1 MTVASVFPT
10 ARNMKHFRL
19 LLITLCVLTLSCNR
33 YDDSPIWS
41 ELQDLK
47 DRIARLEALCKTMNS
62 NISAL
67 EDIVAAL
74 QDNDY
79 ITDIYPLTE
88 NGVELGYK
96 ISFSKSGSITIYHG
110 SDGPPGQDG
119 ADGTDG
125 ADGSDGHTPSIGV
138 RKAEDGIYYWTLDG
152 EWLLDADGNKIPTTG
167 KDGADG
173 EDGTDGTDGADGSDG
188 TDGLPGAPGEPG
200 KNGAD
205 GITPLLKI
213 EENYWYISYDNG
225 LTWEKLYKAVGENG
239 VDGADGSDGIPG
251 KDGTSFFQSVDI
263 SDPNYLTL
271 ILSDGTQIKIPTWK
285 AFEELQASINRMN
298 TNLTALQN
306 IIEALQNKDYVT
318 DIAVAI
324 EGGQEVGYI
333 IYFSKSQPVT
343 IYHGK
348 NGNDGSDG
356 ADGSDGSDGVDGSDG
371 HTPVIGIRQGTDE
384 DLSLDSGWIGD
395 PEEDFY
401 WTIDG
406 EWLLDAEG
414 NKIPAN
420 GQNGITPL
428 LKIEDGRWY
437 VSTDGGRS
445 WKDEGPATGSDIES
459 IFTEITYD
467 NNYLYITL
475 SDGERIILSRHQEK
489 LGIACSAK
497 PVEITDKT
505 VRFSGYLD
513 VPSDDLIYSSVTL
526 YYSDI
531 EPFSIYTAE
540 SVSTATF
547 DYNRNFSISVTSLRP
562 ETTYTYCIYA
572 SGKYDELYGP
582 VQSFT
587 TLKEKDPADDEYFEK
602 GTLIATVGDYSI
614 SGFVRPNGT
623 IGASNGY
630 YRTDYIDISSQDF
643 VEIAVYS
650 RPRSTSVSPIVF
662 FDSQKNHISG
672 LTPEIILDE
681 MNPNDNGGNYEA
693 IYRMTVPPKAH
704 YVMSS
709 SSLPSK
715 SENLKM
721 YGFTS
726 QANDALGFKD
736 SGAFIMSTSTTD
748 PKCASANVLVP
759 GGIYE
764 CTVTTDYTG
773 KLSLYIGDSN
783 YSGSGMVTMGSTS
796 VNSGETTT
804 FTFKVPHLYKTAYN
818 QSYYPDKCYFRSF
831 ETYTVSISY
840 SITKIGQD
848 DNPLEGTIQFAH
860 STVSLP
866 TQRVFGLESGETYTY
881 SITTSYTGT
890 LSLYESYSCAR
901 ETTGSETSRLI
912 KEISVTA
919 GTPATGN
926 ITISDTVST
935 GEFTAGRLPDTI
947 ILRSHT
953 EDEVTIT
960 YNFVKL

>member
-1 MTVASVFPT
+1 MTVASVFLT

-19 LLITLCVLTLSCNR
+19 LLITLCVLTFSCNR

-213 EENYWYISYDNG
+213 EDNYWYISYDNG

-251 KDGTSFFQSVDI
+251 KDGTSFFQSVDT

-356 ADGSDGSDGVDGSDG
+356 ADGSDGSDGVDGSNG

-395 PEEDFY
+395 PDEDFY

-406 EWLLDAEG
+406 EWLLDADG

-505 VRFSGYLD
+505 VRFSGHLD

-587 TLKEKDPADDEYFEK
+587 TLEEALPEDEEHLETCPIIWSNQKYLNTIGLVTDTRRAMAQIPAKANDIFKIK
-602 GTLIATVGDYSI
+602 GM
-614 SGFVRPNGT
+614 SGFTHIDIIAIREDGSTSGYTNADNYVIWSDDGSIAFIVPATPPFTSSDIAYVGLT
-623 IGASNGY
+623 FKTSPTEAS
-630 YRTDYIDISSQDF
+630 IDISTLPADCYNYSAQPDF
-643 VEIAVYS
+643 SNERYDTRTSSFVADNTRLATKHIEIKENRTISISNLPDAYTALEIVDAVIYDSVGYDYMYS
-650 RPRSTSVSPIVF
+650 T
-662 FDSQKNHISG
+662 
-672 LTPEIILDE
+672 
-681 MNPNDNGGNYEA
+681 Y
-693 IYRMTVPPKAH
+693 
-704 YVMSS
+704 
-709 SSLPSK
+709 
-715 SENLKM
+715 
-721 YGFTS
+721 
-726 QANDALGFKD
+726 D
-736 SGAFIMSTSTTD
+736 SGH
-748 PKCASANVLVP
+748 KCKAIV
-759 GGIYE
+759 
-764 CTVTTDYTG
+764 
-773 KLSLYIGDSN
+773 
-783 YSGSGMVTMGSTS
+783 
-796 VNSGETTT
+796 
-804 FTFKVPHLYKTAYN
+804 
-818 QSYYPDKCYFRSF
+818 
-831 ETYTVSISY
+831 
-840 SITKIGQD
+840 
-848 DNPLEGTIQFAH
+848 
-860 STVSLP
+860 
-866 TQRVFGLESGETYTY
+866 
-881 SITTSYTGT
+881 
-890 LSLYESYSCAR
+890 
-901 ETTGSETSRLI
+901 
-912 KEISVTA
+912 
-919 GTPATGN
+919 TGN
-926 ITISDTVST
+926 TMTIDLSEWSNASIGRYVRITFRRSDDPSQNISAFS
-935 GEFTAGRLPDTI
+935 FINCTI
-947 ILRSHT
+947 ES
-953 EDEVTIT
+953 
-960 YNFVKL
+960 N